1 MGRIWNTARNNV
13 KTWCVC
19 GGNTLDIC
27 RYQGKCA
34 NGSDIPYVYLEVI
47 NQAGKVLYEIN
58 FTLGGQV
65 VSWNIRIYW
74 NSRLEMWCWEEIQ
87 PLAHKLPSSWLIPGS
102 IAHLPFFSNNVNIFP
117 LTSPPQTCS
126 RSWSILQSINSGR
139 RPMQVLE
146 GLWAICLEISG
157 DQTSIA
163 HSMKRKHGIWV
174 SASLSMW
181 TAVKGTRKHKNSDL

>member
-1 MGRIWNTARNNV
+1 MVCVWGKHPWHLQVSGQVCKWQWHTLCVFRSYKSSWQSAIRNKFYPLILTNS
-13 KTWCVC
+13 
-19 GGNTLDIC
+19 I
-27 RYQGKCA
+27 
-34 NGSDIPYVYLEVI
+34 
-47 NQAGKVLYEIN
+47 
-58 FTLGGQV
+58 LGGQV